1 MTVENKINLEN
12 EALELISQQVN
23 EGYYSGMFDLYNDE
37 TDSYH
42 SVSWSLNVD
51 IDYTG

>member
-12 EALELISQQVN
+12 EALESISQQVN

-42 SVSWSLNVD
+42 HVSWSLNVD